1 MSGTEALA
9 ERGET
14 RGASNAGVTIVTQT
28 RPAPE
33 HAEAFAAWQRETS
46 RIVSGFSGFVR
57 QTVLPPSP
65 PVQAD
70 WLILQH
76 FETRAAAQAWLGSP
90 ARLQR
95 VAAVQPLVVGRDD
108 VHLVAGDGVAGGGP
122 VSAVI
127 STRVRPGQ
135 EAAYRQ
141 WEQRIAAA
149 QAKSPGFQGY
159 RLEPPV
165 EGMQEDWLAILR
177 FDGQEHLQRW
187 LDSPERAALLAEAE
201 PFMAFH
207 VRTAQTGFDQ
217 WFAAPGPTARVPSWK
232 QNMLVLM
239 LLYPVVFLFGSFV
252 QTPVLQG
259 RMGIAFPAALFLG
272 NVASIILLNYLV
284 PWTSQRFGW
293 WLKPS
298 VAERAN
304 AAGAGLVVA
313 AYAVMV
319 GAFTWL
325 F

>member
-1 MSGTEALA
+1 MSGRAGNAGGVGNAGVT
-9 ERGET
+9 
-14 RGASNAGVTIVTQT
+14 AGVTIVTQT
-28 RPAPE
+28 CPAPE

-65 PVQAD
+65 PAQVD

-76 FETRAAAQAWLGSP
+76 FETRATAQAWLGSP
-90 ARLQR
+90 ARLER
-95 VAAVQPLVVGRDD
+95 VAAVQALVMGRDD
-108 VHLVAGDGVAGGGP
+108 VHLVAGDGVAGGP

-149 QAKSPGFQGY
+149 QAQAPGFQGY

-165 EGMQEDWLAILR
+165 EGVQEDWLAIVR

-201 PFMAFH
+201 SFMAFH
-207 VRTAQTGFDQ
+207 VRTARTGFDQ
-217 WFAAPGPTARVPSWK
+217 WFAAPGQAAGVPAWK
-232 QNMLVLM
+232 QNMVVLM
-239 LLYPVVFLFGSFV
+239 LLYPVVFLFGAFV

-272 NVASIILLNYLV
+272 NVVSIILLNYLV
-284 PWTSQRFGW
+284 PWTSERFGW

-298 VAERAN
+298 GAGRVDAL
-304 AAGAGLVVA
+304 GAGLVLA